1 MITPK
6 KEMLKDG
13 TFVWRAR
20 GVSAGKWPNGKRR
33 LVTITGRTKKEV
45 ERELAR
51 ITGQV
56 ADGTYIGKWDGT
68 VNDLLDSNLR
78 AATRGKEA
86 NTVLSYTKAQRIP
99 RERLGIRKARSITRD
114 DIEGLVDFAYEQGRI
129 RGGKPGTGL
138 GERSV
143 RLMLGRLNAAFEQGI
158 DDRRLAFNPCRK
170 VSADPPKAA
179 GKPRTRRKRTSWNE
193 DQLRAFLAVADTDRL
208 APVWRALAYGM
219 RRGEAAGL
227 AWDGEIEFPDG
238 SVHKAVD
245 LDAPT
250 VSVGPTRIMVAGQ
263 VVDKDSPKSDYSW
276 RTLPLDDTLTR
287 QLRALRDLQQ
297 IEAMDAGA
305 AYERAAYVASDE
317 LGHPVSPEWLSD
329 EFHRLATRAGLPR
342 IRLHDTRA
350 SVNTLMEKAGVSD
363 NFRAAWLGHT
373 VAVNRGA
380 YLRKPGDLTAV
391 SDAIG
396 GIFTTAAS

>member
-6 KEMLKDG
+6 KEPLKDG

-20 GVSAGKWPNGKRR
+20 GVSVGKWPNGKRR
-33 LVTITGRTKKEV
+33 LRTITGKTKKEV
-45 ERELAR
+45 EREIAR

-86 NTVLSYTKAQRIP
+86 NTVLSYSKAQRIP
-99 RERLGIRKARSITRD
+99 RERLGGRKARGVTRD
-114 DIEGLVDFAYEQGRI
+114 DIEALVDFAYEQGRV

-143 RLMLGRLNAAFEQGI
+143 RLMLSRLNAAFEQGI
-158 DDRRLAFNPCRK
+158 DDRKLAFNPCRK
-170 VSADPPKAA
+170 VSADPPKTA
-179 GKPRTRRKRTSWNE
+179 GKPRLKRASWSE
-193 DQLRAFLAVADTDRL
+193 DQMRAFLAVADADRL
-208 APVWRALAYGM
+208 APVWRVLAYGM

-227 AWDGEIEFPDG
+227 AWEGEIEFPDG
-238 SVHKAVD
+238 SMHQAVD

-250 VSVGPTRIMVAGQ
+250 LSVGPTRVMVAGQ
-263 VVDKDSPKSDYSW
+263 VLDKDSPKSDYGW
-276 RTLPLDDTLTR
+276 RTLPLDETLAR

-297 IEAMDAGA
+297 IEAMDAGPA
-305 AYERAAYVASDE
+305 HEGARYVASDE
-317 LGHPVSPEWLSD
+317 LGRPVSPEWLTD
-329 EFHRLATRAGLPR
+329 EFHRLAERAGLTR

-350 SVNTLMEKAGVSD
+350 TMNTLMEKAGVSD

-380 YLRKPGDLTAV
+380 YLRKPGDLTTV

-396 GIFTTAAS
+396 ALFAAAAS